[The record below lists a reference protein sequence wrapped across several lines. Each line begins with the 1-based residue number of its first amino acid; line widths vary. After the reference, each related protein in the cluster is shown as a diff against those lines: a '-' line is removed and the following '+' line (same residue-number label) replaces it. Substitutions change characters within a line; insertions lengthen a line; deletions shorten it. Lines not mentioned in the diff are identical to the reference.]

1 MLMPPHHLQDRRRKR
16 GHFQIRLPQFGQYV
30 IISDV
35 GWATSIRSTNPMAR
49 GACYRLPIATAL
61 VVTVA
66 VAAACGHSNSTSSG
80 NPSSAA
86 TPTTVAHDPAQYVA
100 GPCPTTPQP
109 VPELQGAHCAVLVV
123 PENRSETG
131 GRTLRL
137 PVAIIPS
144 ETQPAAA
151 DPIVFLFGGPGGD
164 AILNPPAAEGVSFH
178 NRDVILMSQRGTH
191 SSQPSLT
198 CPEVD
203 QFFARRLGLVYDAP
217 STGDEYVNA
226 VKTCHDRVAGGAD
239 LAAFNSTES
248 AYDLIDLRNAL
259 HINQWN
265 VFSHSYGTDLAL
277 IYARLDPQGIRS
289 LALDGVAPPSL
300 ATPGWTWGSARE
312 AFDNMM
318 SACTVQPACQAR
330 YPNLGDTI
338 VGLLN
343 QLEAHPVT
351 TTVKVE
357 GVGDTKVV
365 IDGGALLSWLV
376 PLGTHFPAELP
387 AAIDEL
393 AHGNPTRIA
402 QRLATTWANPSA
414 VGIMGWGLTFSVWC
428 SEWTPFESEAEQL
441 QAARQS
447 FAALPDSMRAQA
459 PQLPFLRKACEAWNV
474 PKASDWVRG
483 VTDSATPALV
493 LSGSYDGQTSP
504 ASGQYVAQRLS
515 HATVVTVP
523 GVAHGIYVDPC
534 GAAIVAS
541 FFNNPQQPDTSC
553 VNTTQPPL
561 YAITLP
567 PL

>member
-1 MLMPPHHLQDRRRKR
+1 MALHGGGQIGPRAFILRRVGRAGLALAMTLAIACVACTHSSSPP
-16 GHFQIRLPQFGQYV
+16 
-30 IISDV
+30 
-35 GWATSIRSTNPMAR
+35 
-49 GACYRLPIATAL
+49 GA
-61 VVTVA
+61 
-66 VAAACGHSNSTSSG
+66 SS
-80 NPSSAA
+80 SSAA
-86 TPTTVAHDPAQYVA
+86 APTTVAHDPAQYQS
-100 GPCPTTPQP
+100 GPCPETPHP
-109 VPELQGAHCAVLVV
+109 VPELQTARCGVLVV
-123 PENRSETG
+123 PENRTKPG

-151 DPIVFLFGGPGGD
+151 DPIVFVFGGPGGD
-164 AILNPPAAEGVSFH
+164 AVLNPPGSEGPSFNH
-178 NRDVILMSQRGTH
+178 TRDVILMSQRGTH
-191 SSQPSLT
+191 SAQPALT

-217 STGDEYVNA
+217 STGDEYVKA
-226 VKTCHDRVAGGAD
+226 VKVCHDRLAGDAD
-239 LAAFNSTES
+239 FSAFNSTES

-277 IYARLDPQGIRS
+277 IYARLDPRGMRS
-289 LALDGVAPPSL
+289 LALDGLTPPSL
-300 ATPGWTWGSARE
+300 ANPGWTWGSARE

-318 SACTVQPACQAR
+318 SACTAQPACQAH

-338 VGLLN
+338 VGQLN

-365 IDGGALLSWLV
+365 IDGGALFSTYLV
-376 PLGTHFPAELP
+376 PLGTHFPAEVP

-402 QRLATTWANPSA
+402 QRLANAYANPAA
-414 VGIMGWGLTFSVWC
+414 VGMMAWGLTLSVWC
-428 SEWTPFESEAEQL
+428 SEWVPFESEAEQL
-441 QAARQS
+441 QAARNS

-459 PQLPFLRKACEAWNV
+459 PQLPFLRQACAAWNV

-483 VTDSATPALV
+483 ITDSTTPALV
-493 LSGSYDGQTSP
+493 LSGSYDGQTGP
-504 ASGQYVAQRLS
+504 ASGQYVAQRLPHS
-515 HATVVTVP
+515 TVVTVP

-534 GAAIVAS
+534 GAAVLNS
-541 FFNNPQQPDTSC
+541 FFDNPSQPDTGC
-553 VNTTQPPL
+553 VNKMNPPL
-561 YAITLP
+561 YAINP
-567 PL
+567 PPP

>member
-1 MLMPPHHLQDRRRKR
+1 MVLVIACPACTHSSSPPSAS
-16 GHFQIRLPQFGQYV
+16 P
-30 IISDV
+30 S
-35 GWATSIRSTNPMAR
+35 W
-49 GACYRLPIATAL
+49 
-61 VVTVA
+61 
-66 VAAACGHSNSTSSG
+66 AAA
-80 NPSSAA
+80 
-86 TPTTVAHDPAQYVA
+86 PTTVAHDPAQYVQ
-100 GPCPTTPQP
+100 GPCPPTPHP
-109 VPELQGAHCAVLVV
+109 VPELEKAHCGTLVV
-123 PENRSETG
+123 PENRTKPG

-151 DPIVFLFGGPGGD
+151 DPIVFLYGGPGGD
-164 AILNPPAAEGVSFH
+164 AILNAPGSEGASFNH
-178 NRDVILMSQRGTH
+178 SRDVIVMSQRGTR
-191 SSQPSLT
+191 SAQPSLT
-198 CPEVD
+198 CPEID

-217 STGDEYVNA
+217 STGDEYVKA
-226 VKTCHDRVAGGAD
+226 VKTCHERLAGGAD
-239 LAAFNSTES
+239 LSAFNSTES
-248 AYDLIDLRNAL
+248 AYDLIDLRNVL

-265 VFSHSYGTDLAL
+265 VFSHSYGTELAL
-277 IYARLDPQGIRS
+277 IYARLDPQGMRS
-289 LALDGVAPPSL
+289 LALDGVTPPSL
-300 ATPGWTWGSARE
+300 ANLAWTWGSARE

-318 SACTVQPACQAR
+318 SACTAQPACQAH
-330 YPNLGDTI
+330 YPGLGDTI
-338 VGLLN
+338 VSQLN

-365 IDGGALLSWLV
+365 IDGGALFSGWMV
-376 PLGTHFPAELP
+376 PLGTHFPAEVP

-402 QRLATTWANPSA
+402 QRLANTYANPNA
-414 VGIMGWGLTFSVWC
+414 VGMMGWGLTFSVWC
-428 SEWTPFESEAEQL
+428 SEWIPFESEAEQL
-441 QAARQS
+441 QAARHS

-474 PKASDWVRG
+474 PAASDWVRG

-534 GAAIVAS
+534 GGAVINS

-553 VNTTQPPL
+553 VNTTQPPP
-561 YAITLP
+561 YAVTLP